1 MQELSPKRTQTQQR
15 LLDAAFRVL
24 ASDGFAGASIE
35 TIVAEAGFT
44 RGAFYSNFDSKDA
57 LVLAAIER

>member
-35 TIVAEAGFT
+35 AIVAEAGFT
-44 RGAFYSNFDSKDA
+44 RGA
-57 LVLAAIER
+57 